1 MIQNISMR
9 DVDFGKKLVQ
19 SLKDTGFAVVR
30 DHGINK
36 DLIDDAYY
44 YWAMFYGSELEFK
57 EKFKYNPKENIQ
69 GGYFPMK
76 SENAKGYKASD
87 LKEFFH
93 FYRASDLPFPPVK
106 VLGQYEAANITSGP
120 MTIINLFNSMEE
132 AGMRILTEINNNL
145 PNDVWRDLSMD
156 LEVMASDSP
165 ATLLRS
171 IHYPPIK
178 DDDTADGA
186 VRAAAHEDIN
196 LITLL
201 PAATAS
207 GLEVKDAEGNWHTVE
222 TSGND
227 LVVNVGDLLQ
237 EATGGYLKST
247 THRVVNT
254 EEGKT
259 QSRYSMPFFIH
270 PWPNVKIG
278 DKTAEELLVQRL
290 KEIGLKNAN
299 K

>member
-9 DVDFGKKLVQ
+9 DVDFGTKLVQ
-19 SLKDTGFAVVR
+19 SLKETGFAVVR
-30 DHGINK
+30 DHGVSK
-36 DLIDDAYY
+36 DLIDDAYD
-44 YWAMFYGSELEFK
+44 YWAMFYGSQDEFK
-57 EKFKYNPKENIQ
+57 EKFKYNPKENLQ

-93 FYRASDLPFPPVK
+93 FYRASDLPIPPINI
-106 VLGQYEAANITSGP
+106 LGQYEAVSPTAGP
-120 MTIINLFNSMEE
+120 MTIINLFNSLEE

-145 PNDVWRDLSMD
+145 PKDIWADLSMD
-156 LEVMASDSP
+156 LEVMAADSP
-165 ATLLRS
+165 ATLFRS
-171 IHYPPIK
+171 LHYPPIK
-178 DDDTADGA
+178 DADTADGA
-186 VRAAAHEDIN
+186 IRAAAHEDIN

-207 GLEVKDAEGNWHTVE
+207 GLEVKDTEGNWHTVE

-227 LVVNVGDLLQ
+227 LVVNVGDMLQ
-237 EATGGYLKST
+237 LATQGYLKST

-254 EEGKT
+254 TEGKT
-259 QSRYSMPFFIH
+259 NSRYSMPLFIH
-270 PWPNVKIG
+270 PWPEVSLSPE
-278 DKTAEELLVQRL
+278 KTAEEYLDERL
-290 KEIGLKNAN
+290 REIGLK